1 MIKYHLGR
9 LQSAISILS
18 VSSLALT
25 CSAQEPLSGRDI
37 SRSSKAKL
45 VEKFTL
51 KDNFDAEWPKLVK
64 SFTPEITV
72 VEEDKE
78 NKVFTYHSPNYEFVS
93 DVQLSKSVLKNFS
106 TLFEATRNYCQELP
120 LSLVKAH
127 IPDKTVR
134 FRILLF
140 GTKGEYYKNG
150 GPQGSAGVY
159 RSGSGE
165 ILIPLT
171 SLGVKKVGSK
181 YTYDYKSTNK
191 TLPHEIA
198 HQLTNTEYFRPGA
211 RGWFSEG
218 LAEYIA
224 VTDYR
229 SGKFMVNGNR
239 RDIVDYVTDVSKRDN
254 RGRRL
259 GTEITAPDL
268 KEFMLMSYSEF
279 TSNGNFNYGFSA
291 LITYYF
297 LHMDGE
303 GERKNLNNF
312 LKALNSGK
320 VGEEAVNELLAGRT
334 FDELE
339 KAITKAW
346 RSRRVKIM
354 FK

>member
-1 MIKYHLGR
+1 MIKYYLG
-9 LQSAISILS
+9 LQSLISICSLS
-18 VSSLALT
+18 ALVST
-25 CSAQEPLSGRDI
+25 VHAQETLKGGDV
-37 SRSSKAKL
+37 SRASKASII
-45 VEKFTL
+45 EKFTI
-51 KDNFDAEWPKLVK
+51 KENFDAEWPKLVK

-78 NKVFTYHSPNYEFVS
+78 NKVFIYHSPNYEFVS
-93 DVQLSKSVLKNFS
+93 DVQLSKSVLKKFS

-140 GTKGEYYKNG
+140 STKDGYYRNG

-171 SLGVKKVGSK
+171 SLGVKKIGSK
-181 YTYDYKSTNK
+181 YTYDYKKTNK

-198 HQLTNTEYFRPGA
+198 HQLTNIEYFRPGA

-229 SGKFMVNGNR
+229 SGKFIVNGNR
-239 RDIVDYVTDVSKRDN
+239 KDIVDYVTGVSKKDN
-254 RGRRL
+254 RGRLL
-259 GTEITAPDL
+259 GNEISAPDL
-268 KEFMLMSYSEF
+268 KEFMLMSYSDF

-303 GERKNLNNF
+303 GKRKNLNNF
-312 LKALNSGK
+312 LRALNDGK
-320 VGEEAVNELLAGRT
+320 SGEEAISELLAGRS

-339 KAITKAW
+339 KEITKAW